1 MESLLCRLKD
11 NNYVTPF
18 FFIKKNVKNQI
29 EANEKYQR
37 LFKSQNL
44 KIMITLGKPQKKLF
58 FRGPGTKR
66 EGGE

>member
-18 FFIKKNVKNQI
+18 FIKKNVKNQFD
-29 EANEKYQR
+29 ANEKYQR

-44 KIMITLGKPQKKLF
+44 KIMITLGKPQKK
-58 FRGPGTKR
+58 
-66 EGGE
+66 